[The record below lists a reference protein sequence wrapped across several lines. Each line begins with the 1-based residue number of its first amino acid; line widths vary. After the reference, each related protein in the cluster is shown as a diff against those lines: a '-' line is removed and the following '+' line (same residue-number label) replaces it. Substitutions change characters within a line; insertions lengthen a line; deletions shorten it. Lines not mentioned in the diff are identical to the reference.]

1 MRTGRLTCAGST
13 RALCQRS
20 SASFVFVLH
29 EHDRE
34 LSREHDHEHGE
45 HEHVTSR
52 WDMPLV
58 GLAQYGLSGDT
69 RLRGR

>member
-1 MRTGRLTCAGST
+1 M
-13 RALCQRS
+13 
-20 SASFVFVLH
+20 FVLH